1 MSDDKS
7 TKESETTEVKTE
19 GVTASEPKKESEA
32 SVKGDEPMT
41 EVKKEEDAKT
51 AEEDRKKKEELKK
64 KYANWPLKGIKD
76 PHENDV
82 MYGRGGGTNHHS
94 GNKQYRKMVEDR
106 KLEYVNS
113 KRLDK
118 PLVALEI
125 IRIWRG
131 QVPPGRFLKLDEKTG
146 LWNDV
151 GDKKAREKTSQA
163 LREKAPLIRKQQED
177 EKGEDEKSPKA
188 ADAKVTRFAA
198 GTKTESSKAEKPVL
212 ARDHSLGREYLQD
225 GEAVSVEGFSWR
237 DPFLADSGKR
247 TPSFGSAASPM
258 AAPAAP
264 GAYPPAGRH
273 SSSGSLGIAPP
284 HHGGPPPPPDYYGRV
299 GSNQLREYS
308 TGRIESWGS
317 FPYPPPPPPPA
328 VHGLTHQRSGSWTYN
343 QTPPPA
349 MPGHQ
354 RSGSWGGRE
363 HSLAFNPLIG
373 ASVALPADQRAFEP
387 RPGPP
392 QQYWAT
398 GQYRSPPRQLSP
410 ANSTPSPKPTYN
422 VNMDIARTWSGGAEG
437 NPRPGW
443 VDQQNKPMA
452 YSQPVPVPGAG
463 DISPMRNNAGYM
475 PKPQMVKRDTSHQAE
490 SSETKHQVK
499 RAALNRDNSMASNRL
514 KAQYMPE
521 YYNGQFNS
529 DHEVKKLSDNLE
541 QSQLSPKRSEPP
553 VAPKPESLKD
563 SNRLTTLDIN
573 ELMAKPEPLS
583 TRTTTMEALGIDL
596 ENEPMFDSPIEGGS
610 NIPRPNV
617 MTTDN
622 RLTTTEIYDLV
633 NADPADLV
641 KGSDGPPPLNQE
653 SVADNWLTQ
662 S

>member
-1 MSDDKS
+1 
-7 TKESETTEVKTE
+7 
-19 GVTASEPKKESEA
+19 
-32 SVKGDEPMT
+32 
-41 EVKKEEDAKT
+41 
-51 AEEDRKKKEELKK
+51 
-64 KYANWPLKGIKD
+64 
-76 PHENDV
+76 
-82 MYGRGGGTNHHS
+82 
-94 GNKQYRKMVEDR
+94 
-106 KLEYVNS
+106 
-113 KRLDK
+113 
-118 PLVALEI
+118 
-125 IRIWRG
+125 
-131 QVPPGRFLKLDEKTG
+131 
-146 LWNDV
+146 
-151 GDKKAREKTSQA
+151 
-163 LREKAPLIRKQQED
+163 
-177 EKGEDEKSPKA
+177 
-188 ADAKVTRFAA
+188 VTRFAA
-198 GTKTESSKAEKPVL
+198 GTKTESSSKAEKPVL

-237 DPFLADSGKR
+237 DPFLADGDKR
-247 TPSFGSAASPM
+247 NTSMGSATAPPM
-258 AAPAAP
+258 APAAP

-328 VHGLTHQRSGSWTYN
+328 VHGPTHQRSGSWTYN

-354 RSGSWGGRE
+354 RSGSWSGRD

-373 ASVALPADQRAFEP
+373 ASIAHPADRGTFEG
-387 RPGPP
+387 RGGPP
-392 QQYWAT
+392 QQYWGPGP
-398 GQYRSPPRQLSP
+398 GQYRSPPSQLSP

-443 VDQQNKPMA
+443 MEQQNQQMA
-452 YSQPVPVPGAG
+452 YGQPTAAPGA
-463 DISPMRNNAGYM
+463 DISPMRNNAGFM

-514 KAQYMPE
+514 KEQYMPE
-521 YYNGQFNS
+521 YYNGKFNT
-529 DHEVKKLSDNLE
+529 DHEVKKLSVNLE
-541 QSQLSPKRSEPP
+541 QSQLSPKRAEPTT
-553 VAPKPESLKD
+553 AKPESLKD

-573 ELMAKPEPLS
+573 DLMSKPEPLS
-583 TRTTTMEALGIDL
+583 TRTTTIEALGIDL
-596 ENEPMFDSPIEGGS
+596 ENEPMFDAPIEGGS
-610 NIPRPNV
+610 IPRPNA

-622 RLTTTEIYDLV
+622 RLTTTEIYELV
-633 NADPADLV
+633 NADPEDLV
-641 KGSDGPPPLNQE
+641 KVDEGPPPLNQE
-653 SVADNWLTQ
+653 TVADNWLAQ